1 MTVHELVEKLLEQP
15 NQEAEVKIYND
26 EIIIVKDIND
36 GGTWKL
42 LGMLPQEVCMEGEFL
57 KVLDS
62 YFENIAVQMG
72 KEAQKVELEIEED
85 DPKVYKEMCGFA
97 ENIWNSCIL
106 DTKDWGQE
114 KIYT

>member
-1 MTVHELVEKLLEQP
+1 
-15 NQEAEVKIYND
+15 
-26 EIIIVKDIND
+26 
-36 GGTWKL
+36 
-42 LGMLPQEVCMEGEFL
+42 MEGEFL

-114 KIYT
+114 KIYTMTIVEMCKAKVRLIMHDYMQEVGDE